1 MPVLWGRLG
10 TSSKV
15 LLLACLACLQGSTAL
30 IIHTRAP
37 TEPVDSA
44 SAPADSASSAAV
56 DSAPGRTHGPQLRSP
71 RRTSTPL
78 QMVVDQPDAIV
89 STLSTVKDAVDVSTL
104 STVKNAVLNMVSE
117 MAGPVIGAFK
127 TGGSL
132 ATATMISGN
141 LEKFLAS
148 LEPIFGRLQKPASDF
163 SLFIEQLLTQICE
176 RCFPTK
182 AKAQRAKLLL
192 EAKDEAV
199 KVAKL
204 QARAEKRL
212 ATAATA
218 AKEAVTPEDLNR
230 TAENLKA
237 RNKTVAER
245 TLQAEKALKAA
256 DALEVAEE
264 LRAEKALQA
273 AEADKKMAQEKGLA
287 SLKRAEARHK
297 LEEGR
302 VTVGEAA
309 LEAAEARQKVE
320 EEAKAEKVA
329 SDAQRDAVENLG
341 KEEEKAGA
349 KTATGQKMK
358 SIAERLAENKKTQ
371 GKGTPKIGEDD
382 GKEGGVDLV

>member
-15 LLLACLACLQGSTAL
+15 LLLACLACLQGSTTL
-30 IIHTRAP
+30 IIQTRAP
-37 TEPVDSA
+37 TESVDSA

-358 SIAERLAENKKTQ
+358 SIEERLAENKKTQ

>member
-1 MPVLWGRLG
+1 M
-10 TSSKV
+10 
-15 LLLACLACLQGSTAL
+15 
-30 IIHTRAP
+30 
-37 TEPVDSA
+37 
-44 SAPADSASSAAV
+44 
-56 DSAPGRTHGPQLRSP
+56 
-71 RRTSTPL
+71 
-78 QMVVDQPDAIV
+78 
-89 STLSTVKDAVDVSTL
+89 
-104 STVKNAVLNMVSE
+104 
-117 MAGPVIGAFK
+117 
-127 TGGSL
+127 
-132 ATATMISGN
+132 
-141 LEKFLAS
+141 
-148 LEPIFGRLQKPASDF
+148 
-163 SLFIEQLLTQICE
+163 
-176 RCFPTK
+176 
-182 AKAQRAKLLL
+182 
-192 EAKDEAV
+192 
-199 KVAKL
+199 

-329 SDAQRDAVENLG
+329 SDAQRDADENLG
-341 KEEEKAGA
+341 MEVEKAGA

>member
-30 IIHTRAP
+30 IIQT
-37 TEPVDSA
+37 
-44 SAPADSASSAAV
+44 PADSASSAAV

-358 SIAERLAENKKTQ
+358 SIEERLAENKKNQ